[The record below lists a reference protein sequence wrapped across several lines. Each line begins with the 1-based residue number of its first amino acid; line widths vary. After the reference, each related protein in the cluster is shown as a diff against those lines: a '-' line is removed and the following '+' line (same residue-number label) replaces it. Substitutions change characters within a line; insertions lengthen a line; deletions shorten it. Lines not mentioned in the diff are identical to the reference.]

1 MKKGCFL
8 TSIIILTIV
17 VAIGLYLYKKYGHE
31 FADYGKEKI
40 LEVSINEIN
49 EEIDKLE
56 KSIYQDSLK
65 IMLKQQAA
73 KYKDVNFEDTMNKYG
88 DFIDQMKFFIHDG
101 KIDSI
106 EYIALKNMTIK
117 NERPEKNRN

>member
-17 VAIGLYLYKKYGHE
+17 VAVGFYLYKKYWKE
-31 FADYGKEKI
+31 IADYGKEKI
-40 LEVSINEIN
+40 LQVSVNEIN

-65 IMLKQQAA
+65 ILLGQQVT
-73 KYKDVNFEDTMNKYG
+73 KYKDVNFEDTMNRYG
-88 DFIDQMKFFIHDG
+88 DFIDQTKFFIHDG

-106 EYIALKNMTIK
+106 EFTALKNMTSQ
-117 NERPEKNRN
+117 NERSEKNRN